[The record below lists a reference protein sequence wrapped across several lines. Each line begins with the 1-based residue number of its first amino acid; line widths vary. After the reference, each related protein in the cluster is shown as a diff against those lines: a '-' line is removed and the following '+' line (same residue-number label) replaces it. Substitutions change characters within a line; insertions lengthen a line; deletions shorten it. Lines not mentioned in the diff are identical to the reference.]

1 MEVLEAPKSIEPWRI
16 VCASQSEPDYSEERY
31 ILIYANDDPREYC
44 AGEGYI
50 LIEDGI
56 DLFVD
61 ESAIKLTLEY
71 MLFGSGEDIEI
82 EYNINYC
89 PMCGR
94 DLGGE
99 S

>member
-1 MEVLEAPKSIEPWRI
+1 M
-16 VCASQSEPDYSEERY
+16 C
-31 ILIYANDDPREYC
+31 EYC
-44 AGEGYI
+44 DEEKLEYI
-50 LIEDGI
+50 KPIRRIDGI

-61 ESAIKLTLEY
+61 ESTIKLTLEY

-82 EYNINYC
+82 EYNISYC

>member
-1 MEVLEAPKSIEPWRI
+1 M
-16 VCASQSEPDYSEERY
+16 C
-31 ILIYANDDPREYC
+31 EYC
-44 AGEGYI
+44 DEEKLEYI
-50 LIEDGI
+50 KPIRRIDGI

-61 ESAIKLTLEY
+61 ESPIKLTLEY

-82 EYNINYC
+82 EYNISYC

>member
-1 MEVLEAPKSIEPWRI
+1 M
-16 VCASQSEPDYSEERY
+16 C
-31 ILIYANDDPREYC
+31 EYC
-44 AGEGYI
+44 DEEKLEYI
-50 LIEDGI
+50 KPIRRIDGI

-82 EYNINYC
+82 EYNISYC